1 MKNPAV
7 KQIGLTARSAAECQ
21 ATAVFQSDEPAMG
34 RPVERLLHEL
44 QVHQIELEMQN
55 ETLRQTQLSLE
66 EARDRY
72 QSLYEFAP
80 VGYLTLS
87 PEGLISEIN
96 LAGANFLGIERK
108 KVLQK
113 SFTSFVA
120 REDRDRWVQHY
131 SRMSEF
137 DGQKSFAFDLDLDL
151 ELALKR
157 SDNTI
162 LHAQLNCTYH
172 RTVSSGLTI
181 RVALTDI
188 TLRKRAENDRDHNL
202 RRIES
207 LMRHANDAILVF
219 DASSRI
225 VDVSDSCLGT
235 YGHTRNA
242 LLGMRLSDLR
252 APNARLEI
260 PLIMQKLTEHGA
272 MSYETW
278 HCRADGSCF
287 PVQVGATMIEVDGN
301 RYIQKI
307 VRDVSEALRQRS
319 VMESGLATAS
329 RRLLELSR
337 HLVEAQEDARRR
349 LSGELHDHTSPNLA
363 AIKINLGMLASAL
376 PPGCAPECEE
386 RLADT
391 IALLEDTDISIR
403 EICADLRSPI
413 LDYAGLPAAMDEY
426 ARRYASRTGI
436 MVSVR
441 CNKGET
447 RLAPALESLIFRIF
461 QEALTNS
468 LKHAKARRIEV
479 TVDFDASPIV
489 MTIDDDGIGFD
500 PEQIYSCASTS
511 GMGLLN
517 MQEMAEFAGGHMTI
531 ESRPGQGTRINVSIQ
546 A

>member
-7 KQIGLTARSAAECQ
+7 KPLRLAASSAAESQ
-21 ATAVFQSDEPAMG
+21 TEPALPSDKSIKG
-34 RPVERLLHEL
+34 RPVEKLLHEL

-55 ETLRQTQLSLE
+55 EALRLSQLSLE

-72 QSLYEFAP
+72 QDLYEFAP
-80 VGYLTLS
+80 VGYLTLT
-87 PEGLISEIN
+87 PEGLITEIN
-96 LAGANFLGIERK
+96 LAGASFLGVERK
-108 KVLQK
+108 KILQK

-120 REDRDRWVQHY
+120 REDQDRWIQHY

-137 DGQKSFAFDLDLDL
+137 DGQRNFAFELDL

-157 SDNTI
+157 SDNTL
-162 LHAQLNCTYH
+162 LHVQLNCIYH
-172 RTVSSGLTI
+172 RTVSSGLMV
-181 RVALTDI
+181 RVTLTDV
-188 TLRKRAENDRDHNL
+188 TLRKRAENDRKHDL

-207 LMRHANDAILVF
+207 LMRHANDAILMF
-219 DASSRI
+219 DADSRI
-225 VDVSDSCLGT
+225 IDVSDSCLST
-235 YGHTRNA
+235 YGHTRKE

-252 APNARLEI
+252 TPDTRLEV
-260 PLIMQKLTEHGA
+260 PLMLQQLSERGST
-272 MSYETW
+272 SFETW
-278 HCRADGSCF
+278 HCRADGSAF

-301 RYIQKI
+301 RYVQQI
-307 VRDVSEALRQRS
+307 VRDVSETRRQRS

-363 AIKINLGMLASAL
+363 AIKINLGMIIAAL
-376 PPGCAPECEE
+376 PPDTPPECTD

-391 IALLEDTDISIR
+391 VALLEDTDVSIR

-413 LDYAGLPAAMDEY
+413 LDYAGLPAAMEEY
-426 ARRYASRTGI
+426 AHRYASRTGI
-436 MVSVR
+436 QVR
-441 CNKGET
+441 VHCSNGET
-447 RLAPALESLIFRIF
+447 RLAPALESLLFRIF

-468 LKHAKARRIEV
+468 LKHAKAQLITV
-479 TVDFDASPIV
+479 AVDFDASPIV
-489 MTIDDDGIGFD
+489 LTIDDDGIGFD
-500 PEQIYSCASTS
+500 TAMVESNATVS

-517 MQEMAEFAGGHMTI
+517 MREMAEFAGGQMMI
-531 ESRPGQGTRINVSIQ
+531 ESRTGHGTRINVSIQ

>member
-7 KQIGLTARSAAECQ
+7 KQLSLVT
-21 ATAVFQSDEPAMG
+21 TTTFPSDELG
-34 RPVERLLHEL
+34 RPVEKLLHEL

-55 ETLRQTQLSLE
+55 ETLRLTQLSLE

-80 VGYLTLS
+80 VGYLTLT
-87 PEGLISEIN
+87 PEGLITEIN

-108 KVLQK
+108 QILQK

-120 REDRDRWVQHY
+120 REDQDRWVQHY
-131 SRMSEF
+131 ARMSESE
-137 DGQKSFAFDLDLDL
+137 GQKSFAFELDL

-157 SDNTI
+157 SDNTL
-162 LHAQLNCTYH
+162 LHAQLNCMYH
-172 RTVSSGLTI
+172 RSVSSGLMI

-188 TLRKRAENDRDHNL
+188 TQRKRAENDRKHDL

-207 LMRHANDAILVF
+207 LMRHANDAILMF
-219 DASSRI
+219 DANFRI
-225 VDVSDSCLGT
+225 IDVSDSCLST
-235 YGHTRNA
+235 YGHTRRE
-242 LLGMRLSDLR
+242 LLGMHLLDLR

-260 PLIMQKLTEHGA
+260 PSILEQLTEQGA
-272 MSYETW
+272 MSYQTW

-307 VRDVSEALRQRS
+307 ARDISESLRQRS

-363 AIKINLGMLASAL
+363 AIRINLGMITTAL
-376 PPGCAPECEE
+376 PPDAPSECAD

-391 IALLEDTDISIR
+391 VALIEDTDVSIR

-413 LDYAGLPAAMDEY
+413 LDYAGLPAAMEDY
-426 ARRYASRTGI
+426 AHRYASRTGI
-436 MVSVR
+436 LVHVHCSNR
-441 CNKGET
+441 ET
-447 RLAPALESLIFRIF
+447 RLAPALESLLFRIF

-468 LKHAKARRIEV
+468 LKHAKAQQINV
-479 TVDFDASPIV
+479 AVDFDATPIV
-489 MTIDDDGIGFD
+489 LTIDDDGIGFD
-500 PEQIYSCASTS
+500 TDAVESSTTKEKG

-517 MQEMAEFAGGHMTI
+517 MREMAEFAGGLMMI
-531 ESRPGQGTRINVSIQ
+531 ESHPGQGTRINVSIQ

>member
-1 MKNPAV
+1 MNTPAV
-7 KQIGLTARSAAECQ
+7 KQHGPST
-21 ATAVFQSDEPAMG
+21 MG
-34 RPVERLLHEL
+34 RPVEKLLHEL

-80 VGYLTLS
+80 VGYLTLT
-87 PEGLISEIN
+87 PDGLITEIN
-96 LAGANFLGIERK
+96 LAGANFLGMERK
-108 KVLQK
+108 KILRK

-120 REDRDRWVQHY
+120 REDQDRWVHHY
-131 SRMSEF
+131 SRMSKS
-137 DGQKSFAFDLDLDL
+137 DGQLSFEFGMDL

-162 LHAQLNCTYH
+162 LHTQLNCMYH
-172 RTVSSGLTI
+172 RTFSSDLMI

-188 TLRKRAENDRDHNL
+188 TMRKRAENDRKHNL

-207 LMRHANDAILVF
+207 LMRHANDAITMF
-219 DASSRI
+219 DENFRI
-225 VDVSDSCLGT
+225 IDVSDSCIDT
-235 YGHTRNA
+235 YGHTRKE
-242 LLGMRLSDLR
+242 LLDMRLTDLR
-252 APNARLEI
+252 APQARQEVPAILQQLSERG
-260 PLIMQKLTEHGA
+260 T
-272 MSYETW
+272 MSYQTW

-287 PVQVGATMIEVDGN
+287 PVQVGTTMIEIDGT

-307 VRDVSEALRQRS
+307 ARDVTESQRQRS
-319 VMESGLATAS
+319 VMENGLATAS

-363 AIKINLGMLASAL
+363 AIKINLGMITAAL
-376 PPGCAPECEE
+376 PPDTPPECGD

-391 IALLEDTDISIR
+391 VALLEDTDISIR

-413 LDYAGLPAAMDEY
+413 LDYAGLPAAMEEY

-436 MVSVR
+436 SVSVQ
-441 CNKGET
+441 CSNAET
-447 RLAPALESLIFRIF
+447 RLPPALESLLFRIF

-468 LKHAKARRIEV
+468 LKHAKAQRISAAI
-479 TVDFDASPIV
+479 DFNASPIV
-489 MTIDDDGIGFD
+489 LTIDDDGSGFETD
-500 PEQIYSCASTS
+500 QVESNATTS

-517 MQEMAEFAGGHMTI
+517 MREMAEFAGGQMTI
-531 ESRPGQGTRINVSIQ
+531 ESSPGQGTRVKVSIQ
-546 A
+546 K

>member
-7 KQIGLTARSAAECQ
+7 RQLNPSACTAS
-21 ATAVFQSDEPAMG
+21 EPKTTVSLPIDDSVIG
-34 RPVERLLHEL
+34 RPVEKLLHEL

-80 VGYLTLS
+80 VGYLTLT
-87 PEGLISEIN
+87 PEGLITEIN
-96 LAGANFLGIERK
+96 LAGANLLGNERK
-108 KVLQK
+108 KILQT

-120 REDRDRWVQHY
+120 REDQDRWIQHY
-131 SRMSEF
+131 SRMIEF
-137 DGQKSFAFDLDLDL
+137 DGQRNFAFDLDL
-151 ELALKR
+151 ELALVR
-157 SDNTI
+157 SDHAI
-162 LHAQLNCTYH
+162 LRVQLNCMYH
-172 RTVSSGLTI
+172 QTASSGLTM

-188 TLRKRAENDRDHNL
+188 TLRKRAETDREHNL

-207 LMRHANDAILVF
+207 LMRHANDAILMF
-219 DASSRI
+219 DADSRI
-225 VDVSDSCLGT
+225 IDASHSCLGT
-235 YGHTRNA
+235 YGHTRKE
-242 LLGMRLSDLR
+242 LLGMRLIDLR

-260 PLIMQKLTEHGA
+260 PALLQQLSEQGA
-272 MSYETW
+272 LSYETW
-278 HCRADGSCF
+278 HRRADGSCF
-287 PVQVGATMIEVDGN
+287 PVQVGATMIAVDGS

-307 VRDVSEALRQRS
+307 VRDVSETLRQRS

-349 LSGELHDHTSPNLA
+349 LSGELHDRTSPNLA
-363 AIKINLGMLASAL
+363 AIKINLDMIATAL
-376 PPGCAPECEE
+376 PPDTSPECGD

-391 IALLEDTDISIR
+391 EALIEDTDISIR

-436 MVSVR
+436 MVRVVCSH
-441 CNKGET
+441 GET
-447 RLAPALESLIFRIF
+447 RLAPALESLLFRIF

-468 LKHAKARRIEV
+468 LKHAKAQRIDV
-479 TVDFDASPIV
+479 AVDFGATPIV
-489 MTIDDDGIGFD
+489 LTINDDGIGFD
-500 PEQIYSCASTS
+500 TGQIDSGTTTS

-517 MQEMAEFAGGHMTI
+517 MREMAEFAGGQMTV

-546 A
+546 S